1 MCSKGQEY
9 EYIDPEGH
17 QLCLR
22 HVNNYPRKSLNYN
35 SPIDIATLSLNKK
48 VLSLNMLTHLNIEQV
63 KLTPIIH

>member
-1 MCSKGQEY
+1 MNTLIQKDTNYVSNM
-9 EYIDPEGH
+9 
-17 QLCLR
+17 
-22 HVNNYPRKSLNYN
+22 VNNYPRKSLNYN